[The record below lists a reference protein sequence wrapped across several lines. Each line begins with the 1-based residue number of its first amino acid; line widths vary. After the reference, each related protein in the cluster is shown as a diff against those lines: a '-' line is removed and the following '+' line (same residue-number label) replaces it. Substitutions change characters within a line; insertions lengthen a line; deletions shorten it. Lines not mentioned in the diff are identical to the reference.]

1 MENQMDKATDKATD
15 RIVLTGLEFHAYHGL
30 FSEEAKLGGR
40 FIIDV
45 EMSVQFP
52 DAVRIEDTVHYG
64 EVYELVKLEVT
75 GTRHDLIETLA
86 NNIAAKVLAAQ
97 GLVQQLTVRVHKPF
111 APIPGL
117 FRDVFVE
124 VTRSRG

>member
-1 MENQMDKATDKATD
+1 MDKPMDKPTD

-40 FIIDV
+40 FIVDV
-45 EMSVQFP
+45 EMSVNFSG
-52 DAVRIEDTVHYG
+52 ALRIEDTVHYG
-64 EVYELVKLEVT
+64 EVYEIVKLEVT
-75 GTRHDLIETLA
+75 GTRQDLIETLA
-86 NNIAAKVLAAQ
+86 NNIAAHVLEAQ
-97 GLVQQLTVRVHKPF
+97 GLVQRLTVRVHKPF

-124 VTRSRG
+124 VTRSRV

>member
-1 MENQMDKATDKATD
+1 MENPMIKATD

-45 EMSVQFP
+45 EMSVSIP
-52 DAVRIEDTVHYG
+52 AVVLIENTVHYG

-86 NNIAAKVLAAQ
+86 NNIAAKVLEAHP
-97 GLVQQLTVRVHKPF
+97 LVRQLTVRVHKPF

-124 VTRSRG
+124 VTRSRGSFES

>member
-1 MENQMDKATDKATD
+1 MDKPMDKPTD
-15 RIVLTGLEFHAYHGL
+15 RIVLTGLEFHAYHGV

-45 EMSVQFP
+45 EMSVNFSG
-52 DAVRIEDTVHYG
+52 ALRIEDTVHYG
-64 EVYELVKLEVT
+64 EVYEIVKLDVT
-75 GTRHDLIETLA
+75 GTRHDLIETLV
-86 NNIAAKVLAAQ
+86 NNIAAKVLEAHAP
-97 GLVQQLTVRVHKPF
+97 VKELTVRVHKPF

-124 VTRSRG
+124 VTRSRA

>member
-1 MENQMDKATDKATD
+1 MIKATD

-45 EMSVQFP
+45 EMSVSIP
-52 DAVRIEDTVHYG
+52 AVVLIENTVHYG

-86 NNIAAKVLAAQ
+86 NNIAAKVLEAHP
-97 GLVQQLTVRVHKPF
+97 LVRQLTVRVHKPF

-124 VTRSRG
+124 VTRSRGSFES

>member
-1 MENQMDKATDKATD
+1 MENLMNKVTD

-45 EMSVQFP
+45 EMSVNFSG
-52 DAVRIEDTVHYG
+52 ALRIEDTVHYG
-64 EVYELVKLEVT
+64 EVYELVKLKVT

-86 NNIAAKVLAAQ
+86 NNIAAQVLEAHMP
-97 GLVQQLTVRVHKPF
+97 VQQLTVRVHKPF

-124 VTRSRG
+124 VTRSRD

>member
-1 MENQMDKATDKATD
+1 MNKPMD

-40 FIIDV
+40 FIVDV
-45 EMSVQFP
+45 EMTVNFSG
-52 DAVRIEDTVHYG
+52 AVKIEDTVHYG
-64 EVYELVKLEVT
+64 EVYELVRLEVT

-86 NNIAAKVLAAQ
+86 NNIAFQVLEAH
-97 GLVQQLTVRVHKPF
+97 GPVRQLTVRVHKPF

-124 VTRSRG
+124 VTRLRD

>member
-1 MENQMDKATDKATD
+1 MDKPMD
-15 RIVLTGLEFHAYHGL
+15 RIVLTGLEFHAFHGL

-40 FIIDV
+40 FIVDI
-45 EMSVQFP
+45 EMSVYFP
-52 DAVRIEDTVHYG
+52 DVVRIEDTVHYG
-64 EVYELVKLEVT
+64 EVFELVKLEVT

-86 NNIAAKVLAAQ
+86 NNIAAKILEAHR
-97 GLVQQLTVRVHKPF
+97 LVQQLTVRVHKPF

-124 VTRSRG
+124 VTRSRSSSES

>member
-1 MENQMDKATDKATD
+1 MEMQMDKATD

-45 EMSVQFP
+45 EMSVRFP
-52 DAVRIEDTVHYG
+52 DVVRIEDTVHYG

>member
-1 MENQMDKATDKATD
+1 MNKATD

-45 EMSVQFP
+45 EMSVHFP

-64 EVYELVKLEVT
+64 EVHELVKLEVT

-86 NNIAAKVLAAQ
+86 NNIAIQVLEAHVP
-97 GLVQQLTVRVHKPF
+97 VQQLTVRVHKPF
-111 APIPGL
+111 APVPGL

-124 VTRSRG
+124 VTRLRD